1 MVCFQHLRRRP
12 MNASDGKYR
21 HDDHERLAYNERI
34 SRMRKLEYPMLKGL
48 TYLDHGGTTL
58 APKSL
63 LKSFCNE
70 MQRTLLANP
79 HSDSSNPSVTAIMVE
94 QTRLAVLKMFNADP
108 AYFDVVFTANAT
120 GAIKLV
126 TEGFSGQN
134 EGFDYCYHRNSHT
147 SLVGVRELAHR
158 SHCLAS
164 NEETED
170 WLAGGNRT
178 FNAEPLSRRPM
189 LFAYP
194 AQSNMNG
201 ERLPLEWIA
210 KLRLSL
216 HHPNSYSLLDVAAL
230 VSTTP
235 IDLSNHL
242 FAPDFI
248 TLSFYKI
255 FGFPD
260 LGALI
265 VRKAAGH
272 VFDKRKYFGGGT
284 TEMTTCIK
292 ESWVVRKES
301 SLHAR
306 LEDGTIAFRNIL
318 ALKCAIT
325 THRRLFGGL
334 EEVSKHASWLA
345 KILHK
350 RLASMAHD
358 NGAAKAIS
366 MVGKEKK
373 LVVRH
378 DTHG

>member
-1 MVCFQHLRRRP
+1 MP
-12 MNASDGKYR
+12 
-21 HDDHERLAYNERI
+21 
-34 SRMRKLEYPMLKGL
+34 
-48 TYLDHGGTTL
+48 HG
-58 APKSL
+58 
-63 LKSFCNE
+63 
-70 MQRTLLANP
+70 R
-79 HSDSSNPSVTAIMVE
+79 
-94 QTRLAVLKMFNADP
+94 
-108 AYFDVVFTANAT
+108 
-120 GAIKLV
+120 
-126 TEGFSGQN
+126 
-134 EGFDYCYHRNSHT
+134 
-147 SLVGVRELAHR
+147 
-158 SHCLAS
+158 
-164 NEETED
+164 
-170 WLAGGNRT
+170 
-178 FNAEPLSRRPM
+178 
-189 LFAYP
+189 
-194 AQSNMNG
+194 NMNG

-272 VFDKRKYFGGGT
+272 VFDKRRYFGGGT

-325 THRRLFGGL
+325 THRRLFGRL

-345 KILHK
+345 RILHK

-358 NGAAKAIS
+358 NGAAVCRMYQSKDSSYDHSQTQGPTIALNVRRSNGTYIGPWH
-366 MVGKEKK
+366 VGASLRASGIHVRTGNVCNPGGITCALGMNDEWLRGAFDAGLRCNTEADMLDGIPVGIVRVTIGAVNTLEDVDALVACLSRDLMEQKDRVQATMKMYDKK
-373 LVVRH
+373 DEGILESRSPSAVSEIKDIRIEPMTSGREEQDNAPKTPRRLFPWLGRRRSWLSALMH
-378 DTHG
+378 TGR